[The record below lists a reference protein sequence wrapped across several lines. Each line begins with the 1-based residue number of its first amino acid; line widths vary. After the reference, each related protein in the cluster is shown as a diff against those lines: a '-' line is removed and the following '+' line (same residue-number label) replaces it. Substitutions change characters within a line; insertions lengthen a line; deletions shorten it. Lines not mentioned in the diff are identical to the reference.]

1 MLSSSISKYLFF
13 LIWISFVYYTAIF
26 IFTSGFLLR
35 RQVCKQQRILTIEL
49 TINVATLSQVLAN
62 RTECSTK
69 HCSQPAQV
77 FSKAV
82 VLLVDALR

>member
-1 MLSSSISKYLFF
+1 MLSSSTSKYLFF

-35 RQVCKQQRILTIEL
+35 RQVGKQRTLNWHLMWQFYC
-49 TINVATLSQVLAN
+49 VLSQVLAN

>member
-1 MLSSSISKYLFF
+1 MAPS
-13 LIWISFVYYTAIF
+13 VAI
-26 IFTSGFLLR
+26 
-35 RQVCKQQRILTIEL
+35 V
-49 TINVATLSQVLAN
+49 LSQVLAN

>member
-35 RQVCKQQRILTIEL
+35 RQVCKQQRILTI
-49 TINVATLSQVLAN
+49 NVAILPQVLAN

>member
-1 MLSSSISKYLFF
+1 M
-13 LIWISFVYYTAIF
+13 AP
-26 IFTSGFLLR
+26 
-35 RQVCKQQRILTIEL
+35 
-49 TINVATLSQVLAN
+49 NVAIVLSQVLAN

-69 HCSQPAQV
+69 HCSQPSQV

>member
-1 MLSSSISKYLFF
+1 M
-13 LIWISFVYYTAIF
+13 
-26 IFTSGFLLR
+26 
-35 RQVCKQQRILTIEL
+35 
-49 TINVATLSQVLAN
+49 TINVAILPQVLAN